1 MRRPAGFT
9 LIEVLVAAAL
19 LLVSLTLVGAGL
31 GRHLAVLG
39 RMRECALAGDR
50 AEGLL
55 IRESFRRQDGLELPE
70 PTLGQGQTGQLELRR
85 VTLSPQPVKDVALDE
100 AVAQVTWSA
109 GGDSG
114 KTEITT
120 AFAPVQESP
129 EGE

>member
-9 LIEVLVAAAL
+9 LIEVLTAAAL

-31 GRHLAVLG
+31 GRHLAVLD
-39 RMRECALAGDR
+39 RLRESALANDL
-50 AEGLL
+50 AEELL
-55 IRESFRRQDGLELPE
+55 TRETLRRQGGVELPE
-70 PTLGQGQTGQLELRR
+70 PAPRDGQSAQLELRR

-109 GGDSG
+109 GGQSG

-120 AFAPVQESP
+120 AFAPAQESP
-129 EGE
+129 AGQ